1 MIRPFDWRDLSLLH
15 RLRNGGLCLDAQLAY
30 TRGPNT
36 LQHALL
42 DALNPVLT
50 AHTLV
55 GRSQGANGPDCLGQY
70 TYRHQDSLARLTF
83 VSPEQVLSEATG
95 LQLLDGLTRSA
106 GSKGARQLVAEVDE
120 HLPAFQALREA
131 GFAVY
136 ARQRIWRL
144 QAFSGELPEGTSG
157 EPEPASIPWR
167 HEQANDE
174 LALTSLYAN
183 LVPALVQQVEA
194 PPRRNGRG
202 WVHTQQGELTAYLN
216 IDRGPLGTWIQ
227 PYFHP
232 AVEAVEQLLRTFLAG
247 LQARPGRPLYLVVRS
262 YQGWL
267 NDVLERLGLQPASD
281 QAVMVRRMVV
291 PIRQPAAV
299 AERAPAGVTVKTTS
313 PMAHFEADAPSAPP
327 PNPTPRPGDPP
338 PGHPAKG

>member
-1 MIRPFDWRDLSLLH
+1 LIRPFDWRDLSLLH
-15 RLRNGGLCLDAQLAY
+15 RLRNSGLCLDAQLAY

-42 DALNPVLT
+42 DTLNPVLT

-55 GRSQGANGPDCLGQY
+55 GRTQGANGPDCLGQY
-70 TYRHQDSLARLTF
+70 TYRHQDALARLTF
-83 VSPEQVLSEATG
+83 VSPEKALSEATG

-106 GSKGARQLVAEVDE
+106 GSQGARHLVAEVDE

-144 QAFSGELPEGTSG
+144 EALPGELPEGASR
-157 EPEPASIPWR
+157 EPEPTSTPWR
-167 HEQANDE
+167 HEQASDE
-174 LALTSLYAN
+174 VALTLLYAN

-194 PPRRNGRG
+194 LPRRNGRG
-202 WVHTQQGELTAYLN
+202 WVHTQQGELLGYLN
-216 IDRGPLGTWIQ
+216 VDRGPLGTWIQ
-227 PYFHP
+227 PYLHP
-232 AVEAVEQLLRTFLAG
+232 AAEAVAQLLRTFLTS
-247 LQARPGRPLYLVVRS
+247 LETRPRRPLFLVVRS

-267 NDVLERLGLQPASD
+267 NDVLERLGLLPASD

-291 PIRQPAAV
+291 PIRQPAA
-299 AERAPAGVTVKTTS
+299 AERVPAGVTVKTTS
-313 PMAHFEADAPSAPP
+313 PMTRFEAETATDPLTS
-327 PNPTPRPGDPP
+327 TSSRPGNLSS
-338 PGHPAKG
+338 GHPAGG

>member
-1 MIRPFDWRDLSLLH
+1 MLIRPFDWRDLSLLH
-15 RLRNGGLCLDAQLAY
+15 RLRNRGLCLDAQLAY

-42 DALNPVLT
+42 DSLNPVLT

-55 GRSQGANGPDCLGQY
+55 GRSQSADGPDCLGQY
-70 TYRHQDSLARLTF
+70 IYRHQDALARVTF
-83 VSPEQVLSEATG
+83 VSPEQALGEASG
-95 LQLLDGLTRSA
+95 IQLLDGLTRSA
-106 GSKGARQLVAEVDE
+106 GSQGARHLVAEVDE

-144 QAFSGELPEGTSG
+144 DPLPGDIPEGTPR
-157 EPEPASIPWR
+157 ELEPASTAWR
-167 HEQANDE
+167 HEQASDE
-174 LALTSLYAN
+174 LALTLLYAN

-202 WVHTQQGELTAYLN
+202 WVHAHQGELLGYLN
-216 IDRGPLGTWIQ
+216 VDRGPLGTWVQ
-227 PYFHP
+227 PYLHP
-232 AVEAVEQLLRTFLAG
+232 AAEAVEQLLRAFLAS
-247 LQARPGRPLYLVVRS
+247 LEARPGRPLFFVVRS

-291 PIRQPAAV
+291 PLRQQAAV
-299 AERAPAGVTVKTTS
+299 ERAPAGVTVKTTS
-313 PMAHFEADAPSAPP
+313 PMAHFEAETPS
-327 PNPTPRPGDPP
+327 DPP
-338 PGHPAKG
+338 ASTRSRSGDLPSGRAAQG